1 MILPIMVN
9 DQNERR
15 GDVVYIKPKIISL
28 SKIEI
33 QNMVKA
39 RASCSSGSSYCSQ
52 GATHCGLGSSYS
64 SQCGSGVIYC
74 SGGNYTGTNTVGRA
88 NL

>member
-1 MILPIMVN
+1 M
-9 DQNERR
+9 
-15 GDVVYIKPKIISL
+15 YIKPQIISL

-52 GATHCGLGSSYS
+52 GATYCGSGSNYS

-74 SGGNYTGTNTVGRA
+74 SGGNYTGTNTVGGA
-88 NL
+88 NI